1 MPTLVIRVVLVQLF
15 GLVGQS
21 GKVDGSFAPTRAS
34 STADSQ
40 LAIHPS
46 HLRVYSQ
53 IKTQAGLPA
62 MGPLQTRKILETYGS
77 KMVDPVVLRPDN
89 SVCAFAASA
98 SANRWLISIRTLP
111 LLIIENRSSAI
122 ACKSFGLLA

>member
-62 MGPLQTRKILETYGS
+62 MAVLQTLNHFQPNLMLVQQLHQRRHRLLVGHQT
-77 KMVDPVVLRPDN
+77 VHQTDRPQ
-89 SVCAFAASA
+89 
-98 SANRWLISIRTLP
+98 ANHG
-111 LLIIENRSSAI
+111 I
-122 ACKSFGLLA
+122 APEFT

>member
-62 MGPLQTRKILETYGS
+62 M
-77 KMVDPVVLRPDN
+77 
-89 SVCAFAASA
+89 ASYQ
-98 SANRWLISIRTLP
+98 SLFLWLIYRHRGQVRSHTLMCSAQRT
-111 LLIIENRSSAI
+111 SAL
-122 ACKSFGLLA
+122 SRH

>member
-53 IKTQAGLPA
+53 IKTQACSHMLIGFYRAKLA
-62 MGPLQTRKILETYGS
+62 MLTPK
-77 KMVDPVVLRPDN
+77 V
-89 SVCAFAASA
+89 
-98 SANRWLISIRTLP
+98 WL
-111 LLIIENRSSAI
+111 
-122 ACKSFGLLA
+122 

>member
-53 IKTQAGLPA
+53 IKTQAGL
-62 MGPLQTRKILETYGS
+62 TECCRWI
-77 KMVDPVVLRPDN
+77 
-89 SVCAFAASA
+89 
-98 SANRWLISIRTLP
+98 SANAKPAAATIT
-111 LLIIENRSSAI
+111 SA
-122 ACKSFGLLA
+122 

>member
-34 STADSQ
+34 STADSR

-53 IKTQAGLPA
+53 IKTQAGLLA
-62 MGPLQTRKILETYGS
+62 
-77 KMVDPVVLRPDN
+77 N
-89 SVCAFAASA
+89 AVCQSPGA
-98 SANRWLISIRTLP
+98 
-111 LLIIENRSSAI
+111 
-122 ACKSFGLLA
+122 

>member
-62 MGPLQTRKILETYGS
+62 MQAPCSFSQTAVMLS
-77 KMVDPVVLRPDN
+77 Q
-89 SVCAFAASA
+89 ASQ
-98 SANRWLISIRTLP
+98 LP
-111 LLIIENRSSAI
+111 HKPAPT
-122 ACKSFGLLA
+122 F

>member
-62 MGPLQTRKILETYGS
+62 IATCQSLMHQLEGRY
-77 KMVDPVVLRPDN
+77 RRQ
-89 SVCAFAASA
+89 AS
-98 SANRWLISIRTLP
+98 SHI
-111 LLIIENRSSAI
+111 
-122 ACKSFGLLA
+122 KS

>member
-53 IKTQAGLPA
+53 IKTQAGLLA
-62 MGPLQTRKILETYGS
+62 KAVCQYRMCCLTRR
-77 KMVDPVVLRPDN
+77 LREQ
-89 SVCAFAASA
+89 VEASNRRSHRGA
-98 SANRWLISIRTLP
+98 SCCS
-111 LLIIENRSSAI
+111 
-122 ACKSFGLLA
+122 

>member
-62 MGPLQTRKILETYGS
+62 IAECQSP
-77 KMVDPVVLRPDN
+77 KML
-89 SVCAFAASA
+89 
-98 SANRWLISIRTLP
+98 TGLP
-111 LLIIENRSSAI
+111 LSQASQLPPLFCVVIVPTLRVGMQPGTLCVPLLRS
-122 ACKSFGLLA
+122 

>member
-53 IKTQAGLPA
+53 IKTQAGLLAKALFQCP
-62 MGPLQTRKILETYGS
+62 MRGLTL
-77 KMVDPVVLRPDN
+77 
-89 SVCAFAASA
+89 
-98 SANRWLISIRTLP
+98 SIR
-111 LLIIENRSSAI
+111 EQARSHSWICADE
-122 ACKSFGLLA
+122 F

>member
-53 IKTQAGLPA
+53 IKTQAGLLA
-62 MGPLQTRKILETYGS
+62 KA
-77 KMVDPVVLRPDN
+77 
-89 SVCAFAASA
+89 VCQSA
-98 SANRWLISIRTLP
+98 YL
-111 LLIIENRSSAI
+111 
-122 ACKSFGLLA
+122 